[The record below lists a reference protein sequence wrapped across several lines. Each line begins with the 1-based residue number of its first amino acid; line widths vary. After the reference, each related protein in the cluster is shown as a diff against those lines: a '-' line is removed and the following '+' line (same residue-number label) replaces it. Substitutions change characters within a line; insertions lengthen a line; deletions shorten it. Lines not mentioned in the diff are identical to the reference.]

1 VVSLGVYLACPV
13 LVFVPVL
20 WFGLVYSPGLLLVCL
35 VVLWC
40 LSRFGSDFVYECLVL
55 ACPLDLDF
63 ICCAVS

>member
-20 WFGLVYSPGLLLVCL
+20 WIGLVYSPGLLLVCL

-40 LSRFGSDFVYECLVL
+40 LRRFGYDFVYECLVL
-55 ACPLDLDF
+55 ACP
-63 ICCAVS
+63 